1 MRQVLAMALA
11 GAMVLPAAAWSQGQA
26 ELTVTGTGE
35 IQVLPDMATVTLG
48 VEEQG
53 GTAEEAVASAS
64 AKIAAVLDT
73 LAAAGV
79 AAEDVQTA
87 GLTLNPVYETPRDD
101 VNRPPRILGFEAGN
115 TLRVTVRELDA
126 LGMILDGVVK
136 GGANTFRGLVFGL
149 QDPSMAHD
157 DARKEAVTDALAKA
171 AVIAGAAGGSRGAI
185 LSIEEAGSG
194 GFRPEYGARMAMS
207 DAATAGAPDMP
218 EVLELFASHPA
229 LEERSRAARDAAAR
243 AADRPV
249 ISPAEWQALQSVCR
263 RTSAMP

>member
-1 MRQVLAMALA
+1 MRQVLAVALA
-11 GAMVLPAAAWSQGQA
+11 GAMALPAAAWSQGQA

-53 GTAEEAVASAS
+53 QTAEEAVAAAS

-73 LAAAGV
+73 LSAAGV
-79 AAEDVQTA
+79 APEDVQTA
-87 GLTLNPVYETPRDD
+87 GLTLNPVYETPRND

-115 TLRVTVRELDA
+115 TLRVTVRQ
-126 LGMILDGVVK
+126 LGGLGAILDGVVQQ
-136 GGANTFRGLVFGL
+136 GANNFRGLSFGL
-149 QDPSMAHD
+149 QDPAMAED

-194 GFRPEYGARMAMS
+194 NMRPEFSARLAMS
-207 DAATAGAPDMP
+207 DGAMP
-218 EVLELFASHPA
+218 VAPGSLTVTERVTIVFA
-229 LEERSRAARDAAAR
+229 LE
-243 AADRPV
+243 
-249 ISPAEWQALQSVCR
+249 Q
-263 RTSAMP
+263 